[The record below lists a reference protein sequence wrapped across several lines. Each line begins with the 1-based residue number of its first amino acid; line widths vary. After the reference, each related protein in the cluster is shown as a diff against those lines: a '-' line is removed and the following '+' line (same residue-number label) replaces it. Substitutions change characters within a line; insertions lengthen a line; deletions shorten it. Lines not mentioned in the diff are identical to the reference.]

1 MAKFG
6 ENYRAGRDSVLCP
19 LCKNHKDSQEES
31 FRCTKVRDK
40 IKVEDK
46 YDEIFDDNHI
56 NLQRITLTKELCAQ
70 PLSLV
75 WLMFIHKA
83 EVEKGN

>member
-19 LCKNHKDSQEES
+19 LWKNHKDSQEES

-56 NLQRITLTKELCAQ
+56 NLQRIATVLADIESIRDKHTE
-70 PLSLV
+70 
-75 WLMFIHKA
+75 
-83 EVEKGN
+83 EEKWRK